1 MGQQQQVFLNP
12 FGLAAAC
19 EVEEKHNNVFLAGDV
34 WKRRLLNQQGQRLS
48 HSTDWKSRVMANA
61 APNSVACYGKRTA
74 RKDNNGEDYYH

>member
-34 WKRRLLNQQGQRLS
+34 
-48 HSTDWKSRVMANA
+48 
-61 APNSVACYGKRTA
+61 
-74 RKDNNGEDYYH
+74 